1 MMNRIEELIICVV
14 GVGQIGGS
22 FVLALREYGIGKK
35 IIGVDKKEV
44 VIDSKIKEVVDHAT
58 SNLESAV
65 KESDFIFLSTPILTI
80 LELLPRIIL
89 CMKPGAI
96 LLDSGSTKED
106 ICQQMS
112 KYPEKILIGGH
123 PMAGTEKAGFEA
135 SSPSLFQNKIFT
147 LVFVTRKSREAK
159 AVVHQILEKIGA
171 MPLEIDA
178 DRHDDIVSLTSH
190 LPYVLSLSLSLLAK
204 DVIDKDVLFK
214 DFMASGFRGATRLSL
229 TQEEM
234 GKGILRTNSSKIINM
249 IDEFSERLKRIESLV
264 RDERELLDFLSN
276 IRNFQSRIIEKDE
289 GLR

>member
-1 MMNRIEELIICVV
+1 
-14 GVGQIGGS
+14 
-22 FVLALREYGIGKK
+22 
-35 IIGVDKKEV
+35 
-44 VIDSKIKEVVDHAT
+44 
-58 SNLESAV
+58 
-65 KESDFIFLSTPILTI
+65 
-80 LELLPRIIL
+80 
-89 CMKPGAI
+89 
-96 LLDSGSTKED
+96 
-106 ICQQMS
+106 
-112 KYPEKILIGGH
+112 
-123 PMAGTEKAGFEA
+123 
-135 SSPSLFQNKIFT
+135 
-147 LVFVTRKSREAK
+147 VTRKSREAK